1 MTVTRGDMGENS
13 AIIRAPRPPFR
24 RLRTYAFDP
33 SLTQFSTASINN
45 ATLKVRWE
53 VDKDGSDV
61 VEMGPVGEYV
71 EVVDFDPATGA
82 FYPPVDLND
91 AYLLAQ
97 DGLAPS
103 EGNPQFHQQMVYA
116 VVMNTISH
124 FEHALGR
131 VALWSPHRTPDNR
144 FEYVPRLRIYPHAL
158 REANAFYDPDKKAL
172 LFGYFPASMTDPG
185 NNLPGGMVFACLSQD
200 IVAHETTHALLD
212 GIHPR
217 FIEPSN
223 ADALAFHEAFADIVA
238 LLQHFT
244 YPEALSHQIAK
255 TRGDLAKQN
264 LLGELA
270 QQFGQALGQYG
281 ALRDA
286 LGRVNPQTHQWE
298 PHPADPS
305 EYATTT
311 EPHARGAILV
321 AALFDGFLNIYEER
335 VADLLR
341 IATAGTGVLPEGDIH
356 PDLVHRLAQE
366 ATKSAQHLLTMCIR
380 ALDYCPPVDLTF
392 GDYLRALITADADLV
407 PDDDRG
413 YRLAVIEGFR
423 RRGIFPTDVRTLAV
437 DSLRWRSSDL
447 DELPGF
453 SELLTK
459 LDLSWDQR
467 TDRHEIFK
475 AAQKNGALLHAWVM
489 SDAILK
495 PATPGAKACAEKMGL
510 SMAPAKALPRTSTP
524 EDELPKIEIHSVRP
538 VRRVGPDGQLLVD
551 LVIEM
556 TQKRLELIDPNQADG
571 PTFKFRGGSTLII
584 DLEKRRVRYAV
595 LKRIA
600 SESRLQRQRAF
611 LGNPSQQSLY
621 ATYFGDYCS
630 SNGLKFLALHRGF

>member
-1 MTVTRGDMGENS
+1 VGENTT
-13 AIIRAPRPPFR
+13 ILRAPRPPFR

-33 SLTQFSTASINN
+33 SLTQFSTASINT

-61 VEMGPVGEYV
+61 LEMGPVGEYV
-71 EVVDFDPATGA
+71 EVVDFDPATGF

-116 VVMNTISH
+116 VVMNTIGH

-131 VALWSPHRTPDNR
+131 VALWSPHRTADNQ
-144 FEYVPRLRIYPHAL
+144 FFYVQRLRIYPHAL

-244 YPEALSHQIAK
+244 YPEALRNQIAK

-270 QQFGQALGQYG
+270 QQFGQAIGQYG

-286 LGRVNPQTHQWE
+286 IGRVNPETHEWE
-298 PHPADPS
+298 PHPANPA
-305 EYATTT
+305 EYVSTT

-321 AALFDGFLNIYEER
+321 AALFDGFLAIYKAR
-335 VADLLR
+335 VVDLLR

-356 PDLVHRLAQE
+356 PDLVNRLAQE

-392 GDYLRALITADADLV
+392 GDYLRALITADADLI

-437 DSLRWRSSDL
+437 DSLRWRTSDV
-447 DELPGF
+447 DDLPGF
-453 SELLTK
+453 DALLGK
-459 LDLSWDQR
+459 LNLNWDQR
-467 TDRHEIFK
+467 TDRYEIYK
-475 AAQKNGALLHAWVM
+475 ATQANGKLLHDWIT
-489 SDAILK
+489 SDAIVK
-495 PATPGAKACAEKMGL
+495 PSASGETACAEKLGL
-510 SMAPAKALPRTSTP
+510 SLDPASASANISKRDDGTP
-524 EDELPKIEIHSVRP
+524 KVEIHSVRP

-551 LVIEM
+551 LVVEM
-556 TQKRLELIDPNQADG
+556 TQKRVVPVDPTQPDG
-571 PTFKFRGGSTLII
+571 ATFKFRGGCTLII
-584 DLEKRRVRYAV
+584 DLEKRQARYAV
-595 LKRIA
+595 LKRIT
-600 SESRLQRQRAF
+600 SEGRLQRQRAF
-611 LGNPSQQSLY
+611 LGYPSQQSLY
-621 ATYFGDYCS
+621 ETYFGDYCS
-630 SNGLKFLALHRGF
+630 SNGLKFVSLHRAY

>member
-1 MTVTRGDMGENS
+1 MGT
-13 AIIRAPRPPFR
+13 AATILRAPRPPFR

-33 SLTQFSTASINN
+33 SLTQLSTAAINM

-53 VDKDGSDV
+53 VDKNGADLLDV
-61 VEMGPVGEYV
+61 GPVGEYV
-71 EVVDFDPATGA
+71 EVVDYDPASGN

-116 VVMNTISH
+116 IVMNTISH

-131 VALWSPHRTPDNR
+131 VALWSPRKMPDNSR
-144 FEYVPRLRIYPHAL
+144 QYVQRLRIYPHAL

-172 LFGYFPASMTDPG
+172 LFGYFPASLSDAG

-244 YPEALSHQIAK
+244 YPEALHQQIAK
-255 TRGDLAKQN
+255 TRGDLTKQN
-264 LLGELA
+264 LLGQLA
-270 QQFGQALGQYG
+270 QQFGQAIGQYG

-286 LGRVNPQTHQWE
+286 IGRVNPETHEWE
-298 PHPADPS
+298 PHEPDPA
-305 EYATTT
+305 EYASTT

-321 AALFDGFLNIYEER
+321 AALFDGFLSIYKSR

-356 PDLVHRLAQE
+356 PDLVNRLAQE

-392 GDYLRALITADADLV
+392 GDYLRALITADSDLV

-423 RRGIFPTDVRTLAV
+423 RRGIFPSDVRTLAV
-437 DSLRWRSSDL
+437 DSLRWREADIDNLPGL
-447 DELPGF
+447 DEL
-453 SELLTK
+453 LKNLN
-459 LDLSWDQR
+459 LNWDQR
-467 TDRHEIFK
+467 TNREDIYK
-475 AAQKNGALLHAWVM
+475 ATQLNGKLIHDWVVSDPVWKPTAQGVM
-489 SDAILK
+489 
-495 PATPGAKACAEKMGL
+495 TYAEKMGL
-510 SMAPAKALPRTSTP
+510 AINPDTAPKTITKQQDGTP
-524 EDELPKIEIHSVRP
+524 KVEIHSVRP
-538 VRRVGPDGQLLVD
+538 VHRVGPDRQLLMD
-551 LVIEM
+551 LVVEM
-556 TQKRLELIDPNQADG
+556 TQKRIEPIDHNQPDG
-571 PTFKFRGGSTLII
+571 PTFQFRGGCTLVI
-584 DLEKRRVRYAV
+584 DLEKGQARYV
-595 LKRIA
+595 VIKRITSDGRLKR
-600 SESRLQRQRAF
+600 QRSF
-611 LGNPSQQSLY
+611 LGLPSEQSLY
-621 ATYFGDYCS
+621 LTYFGDCCS
-630 SNGLKFLALHRGF
+630 TEGMKFVALHRAF